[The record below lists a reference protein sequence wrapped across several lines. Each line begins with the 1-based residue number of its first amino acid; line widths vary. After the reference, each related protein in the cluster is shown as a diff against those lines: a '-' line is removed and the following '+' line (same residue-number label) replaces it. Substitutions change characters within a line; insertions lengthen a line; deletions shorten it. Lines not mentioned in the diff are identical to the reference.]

1 MTCNFQIS
9 CFLFFTLVVSNGAL
23 SQTENL
29 ILNPSFEDYTF
40 LPIETGD
47 GNGCLSTWDFPNV
60 PGGGDYYHSDAFSN
74 KTKTKKNEFGHQAPH
89 SGKAYAGI
97 CISKECREYLQTKL
111 IRPLSKGQV
120 YEIKL
125 YISCADKFYL
135 STVNEFNIV
144 FSKKPFTIIGNDFL
158 LSPPA
163 LKFVQQS
170 KYSNTKEWQELLM
183 EYTANGTEAF
193 MTFGSFPYIEN
204 EKEYGEIFGFSK
216 YAHYYVDDISIIA
229 LNKDSAIISIPV
241 VAPKEDVLTKA
252 FVAGETYVLE
262 NIQFETGKSILLPA
276 SFLELDQL
284 MRYLLQHPK
293 TKLHIVGHTD
303 NVGSVTSNLKL
314 SGERANA
321 VKQYLISNKAIKKEF
336 ISIEGKG
343 DTVPLNKNLTEA
355 DREKNRRVTF
365 SFY

>member
-1 MTCNFQIS
+1 MTGKFHIS
-9 CFLFFTLVVSNGAL
+9 CFLIFTLGFTGGLL
-23 SQTENL
+23 SQTDNL
-29 ILNPSFEDYTF
+29 VANPSFEVYKS

-47 GNGCLSTWDFPNV
+47 GNTCISAWKFPNF
-60 PGGGDYYHSDAFSN
+60 PGGGDYYHSDALSN
-74 KTKTKKNEFGHQAPH
+74 KTKTKKNHFGHQAPH

-97 CISKECREYLQTKL
+97 CISKECREYLQTQL
-111 IRPLSKGQV
+111 IRPLTKGQV

-135 STVNEFNIV
+135 STVNEFSIV
-144 FSKKPFTIIGNDFL
+144 FSKKPFNIVGNDFL
-158 LSPPA
+158 LSPPK
-163 LKFVQQS
+163 LKFVQLS
-170 KYSNTKEWQELLM
+170 KYSNTKEWQELVM
-183 EYTANGTEAF
+183 EYTANGTEAYL
-193 MTFGSFPYIEN
+193 TFGSFPYLEN
-204 EKEYGEIFGFSK
+204 EKEYGEIFGFSQ

-229 LNKDSAIISIPV
+229 LEKEGTIKTPV
-241 VAPKEDVLTKA
+241 EVPKEAVLTKA

-284 MRYLLQHPK
+284 KRYLLQHPK

-303 NVGSVTSNLKL
+303 NVGSKTSNLKL

-321 VKQYLISNKAIKKEF
+321 VKQYLIRNKTINKEF

-343 DTVPLNKNLTEA
+343 DTAPLNKNETEA
-355 DREKNRRVTF
+355 DREKNRRVAF